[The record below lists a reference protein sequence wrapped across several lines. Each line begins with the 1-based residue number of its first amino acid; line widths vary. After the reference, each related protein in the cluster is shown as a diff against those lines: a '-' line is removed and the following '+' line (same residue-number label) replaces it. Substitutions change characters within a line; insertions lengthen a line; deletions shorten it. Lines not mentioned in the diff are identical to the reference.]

1 MSNLL
6 LNKAFSEHSVED
18 VSSIDALCS
27 LTLLFKQKTD
37 CKCVEIIENNQV
49 KSINLSYYI
58 GTDWLVKEKFAIYV
72 APKLNDEVT
81 YIDYLKMAY
90 SCLRH
95 SDVSN
100 YVDDLF
106 EVKFN
111 EPLIEINSN
120 QDLLTPLLVVQF
132 LQLVKNIVRK
142 GLKKSYYNVEQNLNS
157 KIKGKLLVSQTIKQN
172 IIKNKP
178 SKAFCKYDEFGFN
191 CFENRVLKRTLLFIQ
206 KYLAFFPEY
215 SKLANP
221 IINYCMPAFHN
232 VDENV
237 DIKSIK
243 NVTHNSFYKEYKEAL
258 YLSNLILKRFGYNI
272 KDIEYLKNQKIKI
285 PPFWID
291 MSKLFELYVLGL
303 LKDKYKNKILFQV
316 QGTYGQPDFL
326 LVNESEKIII
336 DTKYKR
342 KYQQEKYFPEDI
354 RQLSGYSRDIKILK
368 RLGFISED
376 EQNITV
382 DCLIIYPDQTASEDL
397 AENLKSDKINGFSK
411 FYKMPIKLPII
422 SN

>member
-18 VSSIDALCS
+18 VSSIDSLCS

-37 CKCVEIIENNQV
+37 CKCVEIIENKEV

-58 GTDWLVKEKFAIYV
+58 GTDWLVKEKVAIYV

-95 SDVSN
+95 SDISN

-132 LQLVKNIVRK
+132 LQLVKIIVRK

-157 KIKGKLLVSQTIKQN
+157 KIKGKLLVSPTIKQN

-206 KYLAFFPEY
+206 KYLVFFPEY

-272 KDIEYLKNQKIKI
+272 KDIEYLKKQKIKI

-326 LVNESEKIII
+326 LVNETERIII

-342 KYQQEKYFPEDI
+342 KYQQEKYIPEDI

-397 AENLKSDKINGFSK
+397 ADNLKSDKINGFSK
-411 FYKMPIKLPII
+411 FYKMPIKMPII